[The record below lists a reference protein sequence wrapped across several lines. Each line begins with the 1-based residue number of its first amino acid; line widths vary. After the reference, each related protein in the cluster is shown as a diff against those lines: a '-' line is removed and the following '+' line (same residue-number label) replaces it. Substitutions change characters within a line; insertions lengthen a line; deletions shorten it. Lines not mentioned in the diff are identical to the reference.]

1 LLKEEIVL
9 EVLED
14 QLANDINKLIHAW
27 HCSAARSNMW
37 DEKGE
42 DFEFHRKE
50 ADKSY
55 KAIGRLTLPWY
66 NDWAPEKSL
75 KEMWDDFKAVEKD
88 PEFQKWRVATK
99 AEMKKRVDKAVSEQA
114 ALETALAK
122 HAERQKQLRAR
133 QVKHVGLR
141 GR

>member
-1 LLKEEIVL
+1 ML

-14 QLANDINKLIHAW
+14 QLANEMNRLTHAW
-27 HCSAARSNMW
+27 HCGAARSNMW

-50 ADKSY
+50 TDKSY

-88 PEFQKWRVATK
+88 PEFQKWRIAEKAKLREKRDKGVA
-99 AEMKKRVDKAVSEQA
+99 EQK
-114 ALETALAK
+114 ALA
-122 HAERQKQLRAR
+122 AIIQKQTERLKAQRAQAQ
-133 QVKHVGLR
+133 QVKHAGLR
-141 GR
+141 RR

>member
-1 LLKEEIVL
+1 M

-14 QLANDINKLIHAW
+14 QLANDINRLIHAW
-27 HCSAARSNMW
+27 HCGAARSNMW

-75 KEMWDDFKAVEKD
+75 KELWDDFKAVEKD
-88 PEFQKWRVATK
+88 PEFQRWRVSKK
-99 AEMKKRVDKAVSEQA
+99 AEMRAKRDKAVAEQKSLMA
-114 ALETALAK
+114 VMAK
-122 HAERQKQLRAR
+122 QAERAKAQRA
-133 QVKHVGLR
+133 VTKKVGY
-141 GR
+141 GRLHKR